1 VSRRPTVGFLTR
13 RIWDSFS
20 IPLWRGVLDACREG
34 DADVVTFA
42 GTNLITSR
50 RLIETQGY
58 TVYDLA
64 DPENVDGLVVSASSL
79 SSFIGKDALTALYKR
94 FGSLPIVNIALEFEG
109 RPTVLVD
116 NYGGMREL
124 MAHILDVHGRRRP
137 VFLPGPWENDEVRER
152 YRAYMD
158 VLSERGLPVDRGLI
172 APAGLWDWNA
182 GRQSMQSFLDGPRTE
197 FDAVIAASDGL
208 AVGAME
214 LLKERGIAVPQQV
227 SVTGFNDSPEAL
239 LIEPPLTTVQ
249 QPIYQLSRKATDLLI
264 SVLRGREVAR
274 REVLPTFPAIR
285 RSCGCA
291 ETDCRHSPEEPESN
305 GGRTAKIISDD
316 DKKHIAGE
324 ITRVMKSHA
333 DVIPDDWAVRL
344 LDSFFR
350 EMAAPASCAFRS
362 ECEAT
367 VRRLSAADRFSDE
380 LHEVL
385 TAIRDGL
392 ARLLEGADM
401 RKADSVL
408 LEARIAASDA
418 AGLLSMRRS
427 LIKTS
432 EHNLAFEIETAMDSA
447 VDKEGLIEALVQK
460 LPEMN
465 IKTCFVATYENPL
478 APAIWAKPAVIY
490 REGSI
495 TPIGEPS
502 ARFASK
508 RLLPDSFLP
517 EGKRRALLVLPL
529 CFQASNIGFS
539 VFEVGTVDGE
549 AYEIVRQELCG
560 TLSRIS
566 LLELRE
572 QARTSLERLVQ
583 ERTAQL
589 SAEIAE
595 RKGAEEALIHEQ
607 YLMRSLMENVPDFI
621 YFKDTRSRFI
631 RINGALALHFG
642 LPNPGDCMG
651 KSDSDYYSREFAEK
665 TLSDER
671 RVMETGLPLIGIEE
685 NETWPDG
692 RQTWTSSTKLPLR
705 GGDGTV
711 VGIMGISRDITE
723 TKKVEA
729 ELKLLNDRLEERV
742 RQRTTDLET
751 ANRELEAFSY
761 SVSHD
766 LRAPLRTMFG
776 FARILQEDHMAETG
790 PEVARL
796 LSAIIESS
804 RQMERL
810 IDGLLS
816 FFRFSRQAVSHQS
829 VSMADLVSEALE
841 SLRSETNGRRVEI
854 VTGDIPG
861 CHGDPILLRQVWSN
875 LIANALKFTR
885 KREGAR
891 IEIGSSRKDGKSVYH
906 VKDNGVGFDMKYAD
920 KLFRVFQ
927 RLHRSEDFEGT
938 GIGLATVQRI
948 IHRHGGR
955 IWVEAEAGRGAAFYF
970 TVAGG

>member
-1 VSRRPTVGFLTR
+1 MGFLTR

-20 IPLWRGVLDACREG
+20 VPLWRGVLDACREG
-34 DADVVTFA
+34 DADVATFA

-50 RLIETQGY
+50 RLLETQGY

-79 SSFIGKDALTALYKR
+79 SSFIGKEALSALYKR
-94 FGSLPIVNIALEFEG
+94 FGSRPITNIALEFEG

-116 NYGGMREL
+116 NYGGMRDL
-124 MAHILDVHGRRRP
+124 MAHILDAHGRRRP

-152 YRAYMD
+152 YRAYAD
-158 VLSERGLPVDRGLI
+158 ALNERGLPVDRGLI

-182 GRQSMQSFLDGPRTE
+182 GRQSMQSFLDGTRPE

-214 LLKERGIAVPQQV
+214 VLKERGFAVPQKV

-249 QPIYQLSRKATDLLI
+249 QPIYQLSKKAAGLLI
-264 SVLRGREVAR
+264 SLLRGKEVAP
-274 REVLPTFPAIR
+274 RELLPTFPAIR
-285 RSCGCA
+285 RSCGCE
-291 ETDCRHSPEEPESN
+291 ETDRRHAPEEQESK
-305 GGRTAKIISDD
+305 GGRKAKIIPDA
-316 DKKHIAGE
+316 DKKRIIAE
-324 ITRVMKSHA
+324 MTRIMKSHA
-333 DVIPDDWAVRL
+333 GIIPDDWAARF

-350 EMAAPASCAFRS
+350 EMASPASNVFRS
-362 ECEAT
+362 ECTAT
-367 VRRLSAADRFSDE
+367 VRRLFAADHLSDE
-380 LHEVL
+380 LNEVL
-385 TAIRDGL
+385 TVMRDGV
-392 ARLLEGADM
+392 ARLLDGAEM
-401 RKADSVL
+401 RTADSVL

-418 AGLLSMRRS
+418 AGMVSMRRS

-478 APAIWAKPAVIY
+478 APALWAKPAVMY

-495 TPIGEPS
+495 IPIGEPS

-517 EGKRRALLVLPL
+517 EGGRRALLVLPL
-529 CFQASNIGFS
+529 YFQAKNIGFS
-539 VFEVGTVDGE
+539 VFEVGTMDGE
-549 AYEIVRQELCG
+549 AYEIIRQELC
-560 TLSRIS
+560 TALQRIS
-566 LLELRE
+566 LLELQE

-589 SAEIAE
+589 SAEIVE
-595 RKGAEEALIHEQ
+595 RKSAEEALIHEQ

-631 RINGALALHFG
+631 SINGALALHFG
-642 LPNPGDCMG
+642 LSEPGGCMG
-651 KSDSDYYSREFAEK
+651 KSDSDFYSREFAEK

-685 NETWPDG
+685 NEMWPDG

-705 GGDGTV
+705 GADGTV

-723 TKKVEA
+723 SKRVEA
-729 ELKLLNDRLEERV
+729 ELKLLNDGLEERV
-742 RQRTTDLET
+742 RQRTAELET

-766 LRAPLRTMFG
+766 LRAPLRAMYG
-776 FARILQEDHMAETG
+776 FARILQDDHMAGMG
-790 PEVARL
+790 PEAARL
-796 LSAIIESS
+796 LSSIVESS

-816 FFRFSRQAVSHQS
+816 FSRFSRQAVSS
-829 VSMADLVSEALE
+829 EPVSMADLVAEVLE
-841 SLRSETNGRRVEI
+841 SLRSETEGRRVEI
-854 VTGDIPG
+854 VTGNLPG
-861 CHGDPILLRQVWSN
+861 SHGDPILLRQVWLN

-885 KREGAR
+885 GREGAR
-891 IEIGSSRKDGKSVYH
+891 IEIGSSGKDAESVYH

-927 RLHRSEDFEGT
+927 RLHRAEDFEGT

-955 IWVEAEAGRGAAFYF
+955 IWVEAEVDRGAAFYF
-970 TVAGG
+970 TVAAGG